1 MKKIIEV
8 YKHTCKN
15 GMQAEVTF
23 REDENGI
30 FGFSNCTYTPS
41 NHKYTIKD
49 WEDLHELSEEVLKL
63 DSRYNLVYAE

>member
-1 MKKIIEV
+1 MKKIKEV

-15 GMQAEVTF
+15 GMKAEVEF

-49 WEDLHELSEEVLKL
+49 WEDLQELSTELLML
-63 DSRYNLVYAE
+63 DNTYNLAYAE